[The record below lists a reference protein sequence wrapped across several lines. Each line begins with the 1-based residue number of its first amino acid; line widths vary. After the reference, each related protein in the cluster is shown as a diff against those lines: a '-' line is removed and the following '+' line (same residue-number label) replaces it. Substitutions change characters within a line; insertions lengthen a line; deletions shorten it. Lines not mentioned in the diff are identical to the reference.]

1 MCRTSSTKVPFGDW
15 PRESSCAQEYCGMKK
30 ISFAVFTAWV
40 ISQATC
46 QRLSQGA
53 SDWYMRFHD
62 FDFVKRNVDH
72 PVIKNYHVEVA
83 VRHRYA
89 ITKVSCLLY
98 NPATVR
104 QPFKFGFAMPKKALV
119 SDVILKDR
127 LGTVVVTP
135 TFNKSDWLPLQR
147 ADEYADGDSANG
159 NGRLGSA
166 ESASRTAVPP
176 DNSFNELAEFKQFV
190 LPIHIPAGE
199 ETTVI
204 LIFEHLLEKR
214 DARFFYGLNISP
226 GQLVKDFNIRLDIE
240 ENDGKALQ
248 DLKVTAPVMGDM
260 SREAVHQERD
270 SSATINLNMSIA
282 EQYHYFGNH
291 GFTGDFVVEFDVSR
305 RPGTLDVASSVKD
318 NTFLHF
324 FDLRDSFAPIPKHV
338 IFVLDNSDSMRGA
351 KLDDMKGATKLLTE
365 SLDAGD
371 FINVLVSNK
380 NQSRAW
386 NPISKDL
393 EALPSFPVAANISQD
408 ILSFVDEQMQLGN
421 ETGEVGFDIVAAIED
436 ALILEN
442 TVRRSDEMPRN
453 ALSFLV
459 IMTDGS
465 LYTER
470 STARAARK
478 KIKQM
483 NKSTRLPIILVG
495 MGFDANM
502 NFLEN
507 IAAKSGGC
515 SANVIHDL
523 STETQLSKVVSH
535 LNDVVIKNLELR
547 YLDESGVTDLTSTR
561 FERFHQGSAVAVA
574 GRWETPP
581 GSGVVPEI
589 QARAS
594 GLTAEGVFEQR
605 LFSGGSLLPPEDGC
619 QGSIRLCSKL
629 SLKGECLTVSA
640 TTSNLARVGF
650 SNRAASF
657 EVIGECGW
665 EAFAGSKFRGL
676 GLALQPGVYEAV
688 PQLHRK
694 ASSLRKILPAS
705 KRRALSLHVHED
717 EFVARA
723 WAFLA
728 IHAGAKELD
737 SRPVVIGTRRMT
749 RAVEAAVHNHFL
761 TPFTDLYLHEIE
773 LHSDA
778 LQRETYGYDYD
789 YEVEPSN
796 ASLVEQNFMSYG
808 DLSPVFVGLDD
819 PDLARQWDA
828 LKECESPIVCNGNF
842 HIEFEQFP
850 RSEPEGDVDNE
861 DAGASWMSANCT
873 GTIRL
878 FTQSEFRGE
887 ELNSTASLSQV
898 YHSLNAQRMRSIRA
912 DGDCCWLI
920 FELRFFAGSV
930 ERICGSFEQ
939 SLRVANVG
947 SVKRIG

>member
-1 MCRTSSTKVPFGDW
+1 M
-15 PRESSCAQEYCGMKK
+15 
-30 ISFAVFTAWV
+30 AW
-40 ISQATC
+40 ILSHASC

-72 PVIKNYHVEVA
+72 PVIKGYHVEVA

-89 ITKVSCLLY
+89 ITKVSCLVY

-104 QPFKFGFAMPKKALV
+104 QPFKFGFAMPKKALL
-119 SDVILKDR
+119 SDVVIKDR
-127 LGTVVVTP
+127 LGADAVTP
-135 TFNKSDWLPLQR
+135 TFNKSDWLQLQS
-147 ADEYADGDSANG
+147 ADEYTEGDSANG
-159 NGRLGSA
+159 NQNGHSGFA

-176 DNSFNELAEFKQFV
+176 DYSFNELAEFKQFV

-199 ETTVI
+199 EVTVV

-214 DARFFYGLNISP
+214 DGRYVYGLNISP

-240 ENDGKALQ
+240 ENDGKVLQ
-248 DLKVTAPVMGDM
+248 DLKVTAPVMGPLSHD
-260 SREAVHQERD
+260 AVLQERD
-270 SSATINLNMSIA
+270 SSATVNLNMSIG

-305 RPGTLDVASSVKD
+305 SPGTLDVASSVKD

-324 FDLRDSFAPIPKHV
+324 FDLSDSLDPIPKHV

-351 KLDDMKGATKLLTE
+351 KLEDAKGAIKLLTE
-365 SLDAGD
+365 SLDEGD
-371 FINVLVSNK
+371 FINVLVVSNRNK
-380 NQSRAW
+380 SRVW
-386 NPISKDL
+386 NPISEEL
-393 EALPSFPVAANISQD
+393 EDIQSFPVTANISQG
-408 ILSFVDEQMQLGN
+408 ILSFVDEDIHVGN
-421 ETGEVGFDIVAAIED
+421 ETGEAGFDIVAAIED
-436 ALILEN
+436 AILLED
-442 TVRRSDEMPRN
+442 TIRRSDEMPRN

-459 IMTDGS
+459 VMTDGAS
-465 LYTER
+465 YTER
-470 STARAARK
+470 SVARAARK

-483 NKSTRLPIILVG
+483 NKATKLPIILVG
-495 MGFDANM
+495 TGFDANM
-502 NFLEN
+502 DFLEN

-515 SANVIHDL
+515 SANLIHDL
-523 STETQLSKVVSH
+523 SMETQLSGIVSH
-535 LNDVVIKNLELR
+535 LNDVVIKNLDLR

-561 FERFHQGSAVAVA
+561 FGRFHQGSAVAVA
-574 GRWETPP
+574 GRWQTPP

-629 SLKGECLTVSA
+629 SLKGECLTVNA

-657 EVIGECGW
+657 EVMGKCGW
-665 EAFAGSKFRGL
+665 KAFAGSKFRGF
-676 GLALQPGVYEAV
+676 GLELQPGVYEAV

-705 KRRALSLHVHED
+705 KREAAPSLHED

-728 IHAGAKELD
+728 IHEAAAKELD
-737 SRPVVIGTRRMT
+737 SRPVVTENRRMR
-749 RAVEAAVHNHFL
+749 RAVEVAVQNHFL
-761 TPFTDLYLHEIE
+761 TPFTDLYLHEME
-773 LHSDA
+773 PQPDA
-778 LQRETYGYDYD
+778 LHGGDYD

-796 ASLVEQNFMSYG
+796 ATLVEQNLMSYS
-808 DLSPVFVGLDD
+808 DLNPVFVGLDD
-819 PDLARQWDA
+819 SDLAREWDA
-828 LKECESPIVCNGNF
+828 LKECEPPIVCNGNF
-842 HIEFEQFP
+842 HVEYEQLP
-850 RSEPEGDVDNE
+850 LSEGDVGNE
-861 DAGASWMSANCT
+861 QVDASWMSANCT
-873 GTIRL
+873 GTVRL

-887 ELNSTASLSQV
+887 ELNSTESLSQV
-898 YHSLNAQRMRSIRA
+898 YHSLNAHRMRSIRA
-912 DGDCCWLI
+912 DGDCCWLL
-920 FELRFFAGSV
+920 FQLRFFAGSV
-930 ERICGSFEQ
+930 ERVCGSFEQ
-939 SLRVANVG
+939 SLRLANVG
-947 SVKRIG
+947 SVKRIGPMTA